1 MSNGEM
7 VRRCEHMKEVDVVVD
22 TMTPEQI
29 LGLSTE
35 QRARYAE
42 ILAERAIELEQA
54 QDSKKSPYRQWLQV
68 NNDKT
73 AYQAEDNLI
82 RKSATAYRVLRF
94 LASHMDERNALI
106 CSYKVLEESLGLKRA
121 SLSNAVK
128 LLKDEKYIDV
138 KKSGTSNI
146 YLINK
151 TLYWK
156 SWGKNYK
163 YAEFDAK
170 ILVSQSEQ
178 EEKVVDTQKHKT
190 AVIGKN
196 GKAKT
201 VKNTVVVSTDK
212 PAEMKVADTEV
223 KTEKFTVEDLA
234 NNVTTTDPEVQDNA
248 EAMDTIQMVKDHYVY
263 EDLANA
269 LAKLA

>member
-1 MSNGEM
+1 
-7 VRRCEHMKEVDVVVD
+7 MKEVDVVVD
-22 TMTPEQI
+22 TMTPKQI

-151 TLYWK
+151 SLYWK

-190 AVIGKN
+190 AVISKN
-196 GKAKT
+196 GKTKT

-212 PAEMKVADTEV
+212 PAEMKVADT
-223 KTEKFTVEDLA
+223 KEKFTVEDLKK
-234 NNVTTTDPEVQDNA
+234 NVTSTDSEVVNDPEI
-248 EAMDTIQMVKDHYVY
+248 MDTIQMVKEHQMY
-263 EDLANA
+263 EDLADA